1 MTYPTAS
8 DNCFAIDVVDQL
20 VETKTHAEDPLN
32 LSLVQEEVVE
42 QDGKEAYEYALWL
55 DSYGPLNRKYYEE
68 LGVIPT
74 KPTPSTEKP
83 PQLELKV
90 LPEHLRYE
98 YLGENKTLPVIV
110 ASSLSSVETDKLLR
124 VLRKHTKAI
133 GWTLA
138 DIKGISPSTIMHR
151 ILMEEGYYYFLDGYS
166 GYHQIAIAPE
176 DQEKTTFTCPYG
188 TFAFRRMPFG
198 LCNAPATFQR
208 CMMAIFSDLIEKCIE
223 VFMDDFSVFGSSFDQ
238 CLSNLELVL
247 ARCEDSNL
255 VLNWEKCHFMV
266 TEGIMLGHKISKE
279 GIEVDRAK
287 VSTIEN
293 LPPPVSVKGV
303 RSFLGHAGFYRRFIK
318 DFSKVAKPLSNLLAS
333 GVPFEF
339 GKDCLEAFQILKEK
353 LISAPIVTTPNWEL
367 PFEIM
372 CDASDYAIGAV
383 LGQRVDKVFR
393 TIYYASKTLNDAQLN
408 YATTEKEML
417 AIVFACDKFR
427 PYLIGNKV
435 IVYTDHS
442 AIKYLMTKK
451 DAKPRL
457 IRWVLLLQEFDLD
470 IKDKKGTENL
480 VADHLSRLELEE
492 SQNTKEVQINEQFP
506 DEQLFSVRESLMVP
520 WYADYVNY
528 LAANIT
534 PPELSR
540 QQLKKFF
547 SELFDVWGIDFMGPF
562 PSSFSNLYILLAVD
576 YVSKWVEAAATPA
589 NDGKTVLRFLQ
600 KNIFTRF
607 GTPRAI
613 ISDEGSHFCNKQFE
627 ALLSKYGVRHR
638 TALPYHPQSNGQ
650 AEISN
655 REIKMILEKTVQ
667 RSRKDWSRK
676 LDDALWAYRTA
687 FKTPIG
693 MSPYRLVFGKAC
705 HLPVELEHKAYWAM
719 RTLNMDLKA
728 AGQKRLLQLDELEEF
743 RNEAYEN
750 AKIYKERTKRWHDRN
765 LVRKEFQPGQQV
777 LLFNSRLKL
786 FPGKLKSRWSG
797 PFTVIKVFPYGAVE
811 LKGESPNTFKVN
823 GQRLKLYLGGQFDQ
837 TKSAMILAPL

>member
-32 LSLVQEEVVE
+32 LTLVQEEVVE
-42 QDGKEAYEYALWL
+42 QDGKEAFEYAMWL

-124 VLRKHTKAI
+124 VLRKHSKAI

-138 DIKGISPSTIMHR
+138 DIKGISPSTM
-151 ILMEEGYYYFLDGYS
+151 LDKLAGQEYYCFLDGYS

-266 TEGIMLGHKISKE
+266 TEGIVLGHKISKE

-293 LPPPVSVKGV
+293 LPPPISVKGV

-492 SQNTKEVQINEQFP
+492 SQNAKEVQINEQFP

-520 WYADYVNY
+520 WYADYVNF

-627 ALLSKYGVRHR
+627 ALLSRYGVRHR

>member
-8 DNCFAIDVVDQL
+8 DNCFAIDVVGQL
-20 VETKTHAEDPLN
+20 VETKTNAEDPLN
-32 LSLVQEEVVE
+32 LTLVQEEVVE

-68 LGVIPT
+68 LG
-74 KPTPSTEKP
+74 
-83 PQLELKV
+83 
-90 LPEHLRYE
+90 
-98 YLGENKTLPVIV
+98 
-110 ASSLSSVETDKLLR
+110 
-124 VLRKHTKAI
+124 
-133 GWTLA
+133 
-138 DIKGISPSTIMHR
+138 
-151 ILMEEGYYYFLDGYS
+151 
-166 GYHQIAIAPE
+166 
-176 DQEKTTFTCPYG
+176 KTTFTCPYG

-208 CMMAIFSDLIEKCIE
+208 CMIAIFSDLIEKCIE

-247 ARCEDSNL
+247 TRCEDSNL

-266 TEGIMLGHKISKE
+266 TEGIVLGHKISKE

-719 RTLNMDLKA
+719 KTLNMDLKA
-728 AGQKRLLQLDELEEF
+728 TGQKRLLQLDELEEF

-811 LKGESPNTFKVN
+811 LKGEGPNTFKVN